1 MWQTEQFNLSLRL
14 ENKYEVKT
22 LSVTTAD
29 TITQVL
35 KNLLIRCDLS
45 VSEDTLMMG
54 PWPCKGGGKVMQPKY
69 GVKILLLLPCIAL
82 PIP

>member
-1 MWQTEQFNLSLRL
+1 MMGLSVLRTLEQYKKKVTSSWSLMWQTEQFNLSLRL

-54 PWPCKGGGKVMQPKY
+54 P
-69 GVKILLLLPCIAL
+69 
-82 PIP
+82 